1 MLEDLIK
8 DDKILNEVT
17 DYLFDLLE
25 RHSLFEV
32 SGYLALKV
40 LNETSCTLNS
50 DLANQLESYRAMK
63 KGNVA
68 PDIVNKRDN
77 YAPGFGPQNFPKSL
91 SDLTSEYT
99 LVVFGASWC
108 PKCATEIAEL
118 AKIYPQ
124 LKKKGLELLFVS
136 LDENKS
142 NFQEFAK
149 SFPFISIC
157 VYKKWEGKAL
167 KDYYVFG
174 TPLMYLLDAT
184 GKLFFVQPQSN
195 KLSLGLIFLL
205 KNQIS

>member
-68 PDIVNKRDN
+68 PDIVYKRDN
-77 YAPGFGPQNFPKSL
+77 
-91 SDLTSEYT
+91 
-99 LVVFGASWC
+99 
-108 PKCATEIAEL
+108 
-118 AKIYPQ
+118 
-124 LKKKGLELLFVS
+124 
-136 LDENKS
+136 
-142 NFQEFAK
+142 
-149 SFPFISIC
+149 
-157 VYKKWEGKAL
+157 
-167 KDYYVFG
+167 
-174 TPLMYLLDAT
+174 
-184 GKLFFVQPQSN
+184 
-195 KLSLGLIFLL
+195 
-205 KNQIS
+205 